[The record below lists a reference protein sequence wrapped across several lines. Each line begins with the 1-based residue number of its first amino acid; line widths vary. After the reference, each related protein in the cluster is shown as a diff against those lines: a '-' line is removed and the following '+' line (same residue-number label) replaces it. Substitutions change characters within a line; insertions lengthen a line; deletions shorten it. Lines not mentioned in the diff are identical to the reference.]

1 MCMGTTLF
9 SKLTVASHYTRVCF
23 DFQYK
28 VHYEFEITDLGG
40 APKKLMEPCKNTC
53 LRFLA
58 SCQSVQKFH
67 ARASATSIKKLI
79 HFAAMPHV
87 HVGAL

>member
-1 MCMGTTLF
+1 MGTTLF

-40 APKKLMEPCKNTC
+40 APKNGTMQEYLFAVFSLMSERTKISCACKCNQHQETDSFCCNATC
-53 LRFLA
+53 SRRRT
-58 SCQSVQKFH
+58 V
-67 ARASATSIKKLI
+67 T
-79 HFAAMPHV
+79 
-87 HVGAL
+87 